1 MAEGSGVQ
9 SAARLAAEGMTESI
23 PTGISDPINAR
34 ILAVSEDRIAGFVEE
49 PFAAIATA
57 ADFPE
62 AVVIQRLRAMLAAG
76 VIRRI
81 RQTLMATNLAPGALV
96 AWRVAAEK
104 LDSAFNYM
112 AKEDPFSGHVV
123 IRSTDVETQGSV
135 YRLWTTLKVPQ
146 GFSMTRHCDF
156 LAREVGATA
165 YRIMPAKRLFALG
178 VGHVRRRGMEPG
190 SRSEEPGRVLD
201 TNIVELS
208 SLDWR
213 VLTALKREFTVEEI
227 TRDPWRTRAAQA
239 ELSLEEFLRVARSLS
254 EREVIGRFST
264 FLEHVKPSAAGERVT
279 RYNALFH
286 WRVPP
291 GREIEAGKEIGRH
304 HILTHA
310 YWREGG
316 TEFANVNVMAVAHGT
331 DKDLV
336 LAHKA
341 AIDVHLEE
349 AGIPVSYTN
358 VFWGGRS
365 EIKPSEISPVEY
377 ARWAESVGLS
387 DAASGASLASNRRDA
402 VASRDFA

>member
-1 MAEGSGVQ
+1 MESEVRGAQ
-9 SAARLAAEGMTESI
+9 SARVNVVAAPELIDGP
-23 PTGISDPINAR
+23 PTGISDAINAR

-57 ADFPE
+57 ADLPE
-62 AVVIQRLRAMLAAG
+62 EVVIERLRAMLGAG

-96 AWRVAAEK
+96 AWQVPAEK

-112 AKEDPFSGHVV
+112 AKQDPFSGHVV
-123 IRSTDVETQGSV
+123 IRSTDVETPGSV

-146 GFSMTRHCDF
+146 GFSMMRHCDF
-156 LAREVGATA
+156 LAREVGAAA

-178 VGHVRRRGMEPG
+178 VGHVRRRGIEPG
-190 SRSEEPGRVLD
+190 SRSDEPGRVLD

-208 SLDWR
+208 ALDWR

-227 TRDPWRTRAAQA
+227 SSNPWQKRAAEA
-239 ELSLEEFLRVARSLS
+239 ELPGDEFIRVARSLS

-291 GREIEAGKEIGRH
+291 GREIEAGQEIGRH

-316 TEFANVNVMAVAHGT
+316 PEFANVNLMAVAHGT

-341 AIDVHLEE
+341 GIDVHLEE

-377 ARWAESVGLS
+377 ARWARSVG
-387 DAASGASLASNRRDA
+387 
-402 VASRDFA
+402 DFA